1 MRLGGSEE
9 WGVEGG
15 REGEDEGR
23 REIHTVPRW
32 PLCSCAGHRQVLT
45 PLLSPVWR
53 RSPRSNCLD
62 SD

>member
-15 REGEDEGR
+15 REGGRGR
-23 REIHTVPRW
+23 REVHTVSCW
-32 PLCSCAGHRQVLT
+32 LLCAGHRQVLT
-45 PLLSPVWR
+45 PFLSPVWR
-53 RSPRSNCLD
+53 RSLRSNSLD